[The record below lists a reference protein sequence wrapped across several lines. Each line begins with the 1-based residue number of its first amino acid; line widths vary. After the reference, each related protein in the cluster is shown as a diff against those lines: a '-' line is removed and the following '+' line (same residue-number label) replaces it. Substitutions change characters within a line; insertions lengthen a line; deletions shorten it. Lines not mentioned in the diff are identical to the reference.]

1 MLRTVGVGSLD
12 DLFAH
17 LPPEVRLN
25 RPLEIPAGKSE
36 YEIVDYFRAR
46 GGECADGYAWFLG
59 AGVYRHYRPVLVDT
73 VVSRSEFL
81 TSYTPYQA
89 EISQGTL
96 TTIFEF
102 QTMICQLTG
111 MDVANASMYDG
122 STAVPE
128 AAMMAMRLTGR
139 DRILVARSVHPEY
152 REVLSTYAQHQ
163 GMPVAEIGYARETA
177 ALDHGDLEKK
187 IDDQTAAVIIQS
199 PNFFGI
205 VEDVRRAAEI
215 AHRHGALLI
224 YVFTEAVSLGLLE
237 PPRDADIVAGELQS
251 FAISPSYGGPFAGII
266 ATKEKFMRQ
275 MPGRIVGETKDT
287 RGNRAFCLT
296 LAARE
301 QHIRRE
307 KATSNICTNQA
318 LIALMATVF
327 MTVYGKQGLRELAQQ
342 NLSKAHYLAGKLPLR
357 FSGPFFNEFVVS
369 TEIPRCDQRVAAARK
384 ESSAACRL
392 ARYYPELEN
401 SMLLCA
407 TEMSRREEMDAVAEA
422 FAMIKKVRPH
432 VNQNEPLLFERSSP
446 GKRGYQ
452 LPPLDVPAVDPA
464 SGARRPKHARRNR
477 RFPGSQRSGSHPP
490 LHAPLHVELRHRSRP
505 VPARLLHHE
514 VQPARQRAGSAHR
527 RPGLGASLSA
537 RIAVAGNHGSDGD
550 ARTDARRNHR
560 HGRGH
565 AAAGR
570 GRARR
575 VHGHPAGPRAAP
587 IARQSPQE
595 ASDSG
600 FGARHQSGHRRHG
613 RLCGRKH
620 QVQRPGMVDVE
631 RAGAFGGRRCRRA
644 DADQSQHARRLRRTT
659 LRASPKS
666 CTPKAPSSTW
676 TAPT

>member
-1 MLRTVGVGSLD
+1 MRYLPKSDIERREMLSALGADSLD
-12 DLFAH
+12 HLFAH
-17 LPPEVRLN
+17 LPHEVRLK

-46 GGECADGYAWFLG
+46 GDECAQGYASFLG

-139 DRILVARSVHPEY
+139 DRILVARTVHPEY
-152 REVLSTYAQHQ
+152 REVLATYAQHQ
-163 GMPVAEIGYARETA
+163 GMPVAEVDYARKSG
-177 ALDHGDLEKK
+177 ALDTAELEKK
-187 IDDQTAAVIIQS
+187 LDDRTAAVIIQS
-199 PNFFGI
+199 PNFFGV

-224 YVFTEAVSLGLLE
+224 FVFTEAVSLGLLE
-237 PPRDADIVAGELQS
+237 PPRDADIVVGELQS

-275 MPGRIVGETKDT
+275 IPGRIVGETKDT

-327 MTVYGKQGLRELAQQ
+327 MTVYGKRGLRELAAQ
-342 NLSKAHYLAGKLPLR
+342 NLAKAHYLAGKLPLR

-369 TEIPRCDQRVAAARK
+369 TKGPLP
-384 ESSAACRL
+384 SAINEALLSHRIIGGL
-392 ARYYPELEN
+392 PLRRYYPELEN
-401 SMLLCA
+401 GMLLCA
-407 TEMSRREEMDAVAEA
+407 TEMSRREQMDLVAEA
-422 FAMIKKVRPH
+422 F
-432 VNQNEPLLFERSSP
+432 
-446 GKRGYQ
+446 G
-452 LPPLDVPAVDPA
+452 
-464 SGARRPKHARRNR
+464 
-477 RFPGSQRSGSHPP
+477 
-490 LHAPLHVELRHRSRP
+490 
-505 VPARLLHHE
+505 
-514 VQPARQRAGSAHR
+514 
-527 RPGLGASLSA
+527 
-537 RIAVAGNHGSDGD
+537 
-550 ARTDARRNHR
+550 
-560 HGRGH
+560 
-565 AAAGR
+565 
-570 GRARR
+570 
-575 VHGHPAGPRAAP
+575 
-587 IARQSPQE
+587 
-595 ASDSG
+595 
-600 FGARHQSGHRRHG
+600 
-613 RLCGRKH
+613 
-620 QVQRPGMVDVE
+620 
-631 RAGAFGGRRCRRA
+631 
-644 DADQSQHARRLRRTT
+644 
-659 LRASPKS
+659 
-666 CTPKAPSSTW
+666 
-676 TAPT
+676 